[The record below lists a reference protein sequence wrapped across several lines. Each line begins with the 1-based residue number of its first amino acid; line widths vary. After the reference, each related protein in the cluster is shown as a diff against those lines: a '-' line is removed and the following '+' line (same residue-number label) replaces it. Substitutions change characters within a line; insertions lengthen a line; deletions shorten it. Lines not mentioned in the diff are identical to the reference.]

1 MRKEKRNITFKNL
14 EIRSTEKEGKKYV
27 EGIIPYDSRSVP
39 MWGVTEII
47 DRVAFN
53 KTLKDKSEVRALWN
67 HNDSFVLGNTRS
79 GTLELENSDEGLIC
93 RCELPNTSYANDLYE
108 IVSRGDVKT
117 MSFGFLPVKWQDSEN
132 GKLRTLK
139 EIKLSEVS
147 YGVTYAAYPETN
159 SQTYMRGFMKRKI
172 NIEVINEILEKEEL
186 TEEDVTA
193 LQEAVNT
200 LTNVI
205 KENSPE
211 PEDEAARTEPPK
223 EDTPPNAGTSTEPQ
237 EDKDNA
243 EKEAIKQEINAL
255 IDTLFEIGKETGE
268 TPHCQQVK
276 KQGQR
281 EVVPLSASP
290 STV

>member
-1 MRKEKRNITFKNL
+1 MKREKKNITFKNL
-14 EIRSTEKEGKKYV
+14 EIRSSEKEGKKYI
-27 EGIIPYDSRSVP
+27 EGIIPYDSKSVP

-47 DRVAFN
+47 DRTAFN

-79 GTLELENSDEGLIC
+79 GTLELEDSEDGLIC

-117 MSFGFLPVKWQDSEN
+117 MSFGFIPVKWNDAEN

-139 EIKLSEVS
+139 EVKLDEVS

-172 NIEVINEILEKEEL
+172 DIEAVNEILEKEEL

-193 LQEAVNT
+193 LQEVITT
-200 LTNVI
+200 LTNII

-211 PEDEAARTEPPK
+211 NEDEAARAEPPK
-223 EDTPPNAGTSTEPQ
+223 EGTPKDTGTSEEPQ
-237 EDKDNA
+237 EDKEKT
-243 EKEAIKQEINAL
+243 EKEAIKREILAL
-255 IDTLFEIGKETGE
+255 IDTLFDIEKATEEETNE
-268 TPHCQQVK
+268 
-276 KQGQR
+276 
-281 EVVPLSASP
+281 
-290 STV
+290 

>member
-14 EIRSTEKEGKKYV
+14 EIRSGEKDGKKYI

-39 MWGVTEII
+39 IWGVTEII
-47 DRVAFN
+47 DRTAFN

-67 HNDSFVLGNTRS
+67 HNDSFILGNTVS
-79 GTLELENSDEGLIC
+79 GTLELESAGSGLIC

-117 MSFGFLPVKWQDSEN
+117 MSFGFIPVKWQDSES

-139 EIKLSEVS
+139 EVMLNEVS

-172 NIEVINEILEKEEL
+172 DIEAVNEILEKEEL
-186 TEEDVTA
+186 TKEDITA
-193 LQEAVNT
+193 LQEAVTALNGI
-200 LTNVI
+200 I

-211 PEDEAARTEPPK
+211 KEGEADRTEPPK
-223 EDTPPNAGTSTEPQ
+223 EGTPPNTGTPPEPQ
-237 EDKDNA
+237 GNEKEKDKEK
-243 EKEAIKQEINAL
+243 EKEAIKQEINGL
-255 IDTLFEIGKETGE
+255 IDALFEIGLEIEKEDGE
-268 TPHCQQVK
+268 APGEKTD
-276 KQGQR
+276 
-281 EVVPLSASP
+281 E
-290 STV
+290 